1 MKPTQSYAIG
11 FPIKL
16 LPQRNNNFDVFVGQ
30 DEDYKCELTAGDEI
44 FMISFLGYRQETI
57 YEKYDKEENVL
68 YYEGGDINLN
78 ALCFLGRM

>member
-1 MKPTQSYAIG
+1 MNI
-11 FPIKL
+11 L
-16 LPQRNNNFDVFVGQ
+16 LI
-30 DEDYKCELTAGDEI
+30 DEI